1 MPTGIPQGYSSR
13 TEWAEAQ
20 GMALPEL
27 GLQSSATTQDSGSFG
42 SFTPVI
48 FDNVTKP
55 RRFGAP
61 RPDIQDI
68 ETANDSFSN
77 EGLSADYWKGLDEEF
92 YKDYK
97 RLWTELDAKGD
108 EQGKIALNKQ
118 FDYLKQLAKDFE
130 RDYAF
135 TFDGQEAEGA
145 RNLMDSALTEE
156 WTMED
161 LRSNRPLLES
171 IQLTN
176 GAYNNDGTVK
186 TKDELLQEWVRDQ
199 HLLEYNLGKKGM
211 EAVKLANLSTIEQ
224 DAMAMQWLT
233 FQKTKSW
240 MEEGGISGKETLE
253 NISLAIA
260 TDPTNY
266 IGGIVVRG
274 IIKGG
279 SKLLGKDLEK
289 EAVKKGMSLWLAN
302 HLKTKAALK
311 TGAAGSA
318 WGSTFMAADSLSD
331 QNIKIKGDLQ
341 KELNWG
347 EVVGHTLIGAVA
359 GFGLGAT
366 VFGGVQ
372 LVGGVRQAMLN
383 KANKWR
389 IQQGLDDQQFID
401 EIGKAVKDKQSLKV
415 FLKAIGWD
423 RKSVKAEVK
432 KLKVEKEAYV
442 TPTVVRNSEDSII
455 GRSPHDDFAPIDAG
469 PVVPKNVEKLAAEEL
484 IPKPKT
490 KAQTAKNEQI
500 LKARERVKQQ
510 EKLED
515 VLNEDYI
522 PVDKTL
528 LPRFNKWGYNTY
540 RYINDKIGAATA
552 RTIYGPDMQL
562 VYSGGRKLGES
573 MYGANVAIDMNLAR
587 INGKIS
593 QFYTKHKKEL
603 GNVNKLIENG
613 VKAKGVT
620 PVQKQF
626 VNMILKDKKKI
637 ITDAYKAK
645 VITKTDYNKYMKDD
659 SYIPRVWNSAYLT
672 TTKGAQEFG
681 TYLQTVLKKNPAS
694 ARKLIRHITGE
705 TRYAD
710 DFLKGP
716 MNARDIK
723 RLWHFNAIERTNISR
738 SSHLEKARKFVLPA
752 RMERDLDPFMAP
764 GEERWAMFF
773 ADTIRRNEYAKRFGP
788 NDEKVTKFVNKMR
801 KDAKTEKNPAK
812 LKSAKDIEEIYFTA
826 VGDPTKSATV
836 ASTIE
841 QAVAGKAIAK
851 INAFQNWKLGLAA
864 IPNATQGF
872 VNGTTLLAKNIGLLK
887 LPYKAISALVKAT
900 VRTEKNKEIVRRA
913 GVLGDMDMA
922 KIATENSPHA
932 RIVDREF
939 GKYSPLRILNEP
951 TLFLRSVGFI
961 PVERWN
967 RRGGAIF
974 GYAHI
979 NDLNS
984 RLQKLVA
991 KGEVNSIKSLKYQK
1005 QMKEL
1010 GVLDPLKGELTAN
1023 DIAIASHMFN
1033 KKINFS
1039 GESAVLPINWHKP
1052 WFKLATKFKSF
1063 MFYQARFLKREV
1075 SDELFIHHN
1084 AKPLLVYMAAAGIA
1098 GNVIEQVRGVLTGKE
1113 IERNRG
1119 PLKLLIEGIGHAG
1132 SWGLW
1137 FQTMQDVSER
1147 GAGALATIAG
1157 PTVTDIFD
1165 TVQDLS
1171 KLELDNILLRIL
1183 PNIPGKGQ
1191 LKNEWRDI

>member
-1 MPTGIPQGYSSR
+1 MPAGVPQGYSSR
-13 TEWAEAQ
+13 QEWAKAQ
-20 GMALPEL
+20 GMALPDI
-27 GLQSSATTQDSGSFG
+27 GLQSTATTQDNSIG

-55 RRFGAP
+55 MRFGAP

-68 ETANDSFSN
+68 ETANDEFSN

-161 LRSNRPLLES
+161 LKSNRPLLES

-240 MEEGGISGKETLE
+240 MEEGCISGKETLE

-266 IGGIVVRG
+266 IGGIVIRG

-302 HLKTKAALK
+302 HIKTKAALK
-311 TGAAGSA
+311 TGGVSSV
-318 WGSTFMAADSLSD
+318 WGATFMAADTLSD
-331 QNIKIKGDLQ
+331 QNIKIQADLQ
-341 KELNWG
+341 DEFNFT
-347 EVVGHTLIGAVA
+347 EVGINTLAGAVA
-359 GFGLGAT
+359 GFGLGLGIH
-366 VFGGVQ
+366 GGAQVISKT
-372 LVGGVRQAMLN
+372 LAN

-401 EIGKAVKDKQSLKV
+401 EIGKAVKDEASLKL
-415 FLKAIGWD
+415 FLKTIGWD

-455 GRSPHDDFAPIDAG
+455 GRTPHDDFAPIEGG
-469 PVVPKNVEKLAAEEL
+469 PIVPKAVEKLAAEKL

-490 KAQTAKNEQI
+490 KAQTAKNERI
-500 LKARERVKQQ
+500 LAARERVKKQ
-510 EKLED
+510 EKVED
-515 VLNEDYI
+515 VLAEDYVPI
-522 PVDKTL
+522 DRVE
-528 LPRFNKWGYNTY
+528 LPRFNRWGYNTY
-540 RYINDKIGAATA
+540 RYINDKIGAASA

-562 VYSGGRKLGES
+562 IYSGGRKLGES
-573 MYGANVAIDMNLAR
+573 MYAANVAIDMNLAR
-587 INGKIS
+587 INGRIS
-593 QFYTKHKKEL
+593 QFYRKHKKEL

-637 ITDAYKAK
+637 VTDAYKAK
-645 VITKTDYNKYMKDD
+645 VITKTDYNKFMKDD
-659 SYIPRVWNSAYLT
+659 AYIPRVWNSAYLT

-716 MNARDIK
+716 MNAAQIK
-723 RLWHFNAIERTNISR
+723 KLWHFNAIERTNISR

-773 ADTIRRNEYAKRFGP
+773 ADTIRRNEYAKRFGA
-788 NDEKVTKFVNKMR
+788 NDERVTKFVNKMR
-801 KDAKTEKNPAK
+801 KDAKKEKNPAK
-812 LKSAKDIEEIYFTA
+812 LKSAKDVEEIYFTA
-826 VGDPTKSATV
+826 VGDPAKSATV

-872 VNGTTLLAKNIGLLK
+872 VNGTTLLAKNTNILT
-887 LPYKAISALVKAT
+887 LPFRAISALVRAT
-900 VRTEKNKEIVRRA
+900 VNSAKHKEIVRRA

-939 GKYSPLRILNEP
+939 SKYSPLRILNEP
-951 TLFLRSVGFI
+951 TLFLRSVGFLG
-961 PVERWN
+961 VERWN

-974 GYAHI
+974 GYGHI
-979 NDLNS
+979 NDLNA

-1010 GVLDPLKGELTAN
+1010 GVMDPLKGELTAN

-1063 MFYQARFLKREV
+1063 MFYQARFIKREV
-1075 SDELFIHHN
+1075 ADELFIHHN
-1084 AKPLLVYMAAAGIA
+1084 PKPLLVYLAAAGIA
-1098 GNVIEQVRGVLTGKE
+1098 GNAIEQVRGALTGKE
-1113 IERNRG
+1113 IEKNRG
-1119 PLKLLIEGIGHAG
+1119 PLELLINGIGNAG
-1132 SWGLW
+1132 SLGLW
-1137 FQTMQDVSER
+1137 YQTMEAVAER
-1147 GAGALATIAG
+1147 GAGAWTDILG
-1157 PTVTDIFD
+1157 PTATD
-1165 TVQDLS
+1165 V
-1171 KLELDNILLRIL
+1171 LETGSDILDADIESILLRIM

-1191 LKNEWRDI
+1191 LRNEWRDI